1 MCKINGKKLKEI
13 REREG
18 LTLQDVAKG
27 CGVSYSTISKYESEI
42 NNPSDATVDKICLL
56 LKINKN
62 DIEVSDVGYS
72 FTQGIS
78 RTVDYARRKKR
89 LCSLFDTTSD
99 RGICT
104 GTFKRRRINGG

>member
-42 NNPSDATVDKICLL
+42 NNPSDATVELYMTQIMGLGYGVLDVVKLL
-56 LKINKN
+56 DFMEMTLK
-62 DIEVSDVGYS
+62 
-72 FTQGIS
+72 
-78 RTVDYARRKKR
+78 R
-89 LCSLFDTTSD
+89 
-99 RGICT
+99 
-104 GTFKRRRINGG
+104 